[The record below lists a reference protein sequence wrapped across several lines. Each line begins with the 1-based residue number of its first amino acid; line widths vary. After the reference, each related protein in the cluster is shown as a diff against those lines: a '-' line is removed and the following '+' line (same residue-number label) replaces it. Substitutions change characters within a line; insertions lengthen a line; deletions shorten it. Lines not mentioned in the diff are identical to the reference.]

1 MCFMCLTVLFAEVKA
16 QQCAR
21 LDSLRRILRLTKDI
35 KVHINTLNLMAA
47 EYAKEDPDGAALNI
61 ARRALDQSKKYKHQ
75 EGEADALINIGLI
88 DYQALT
94 EYEEAIKDF
103 EDALAIYK
111 KMNDKEKVAR
121 TQEIIGKY
129 YFDLFSLRTD
139 NINYK
144 NSLKFYQ
151 QALKSREDLGQ
162 KKQMAKIHEII
173 SELHGYLNQDQKAID
188 NLEKAMAI
196 NESIGE
202 SKANNTRLIAKYK
215 SKYQKIQ
222 RLEQQV
228 QYLLIACGALL
239 VILIVTFIV
248 TNARRKKN
256 AQQSKEQAPS
266 IA

>member
-1 MCFMCLTVLFAEVKA
+1 M
-16 QQCAR
+16 
-21 LDSLRRILRLTKDI
+21 
-35 KVHINTLNLMAA
+35 
-47 EYAKEDPDGAALNI
+47 
-61 ARRALDQSKKYKHQ
+61 DQSKKYKHQ

-111 KMNDKEKVAR
+111 KMNDKDKVAH

-139 NINYK
+139 DINYK

-248 TNARRKKN
+248 TNARRKKS